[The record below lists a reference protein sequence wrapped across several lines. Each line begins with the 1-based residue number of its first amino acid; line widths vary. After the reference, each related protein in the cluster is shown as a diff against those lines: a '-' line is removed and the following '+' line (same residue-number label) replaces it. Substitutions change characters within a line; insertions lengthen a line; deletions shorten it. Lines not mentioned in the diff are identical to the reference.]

1 MNNVEILSLVV
12 TIICLVSFCLVFT
25 FLFRHY
31 YLSNINEIK
40 EGKADKEVIEYNK
53 ERIEK
58 NKKKS
63 EKTKRIA
70 SRIASYAFLGL
81 VVAFFGFSLYSRF
94 FNNNLL
100 FGDSGFIVISS
111 GSMSERNSAN
121 DYLDEYNLNNQ
132 FDTYDIIGVTKYQSV
147 EEINQYDV
155 VAFYGEDDVIYVHR
169 IIEIRDDNT
178 FVTRGD
184 SNAIS
189 DTNRLYNGYLTY
201 DKIIGKYNDARV
213 PLLGV
218 FIVFLQSNSGIITV
232 LSVVYCLLMFDH
244 YRNKYEESIE
254 SRIEY
259 LDSVLKYDYS
269 SSLPVEEEIKIDYN
283 EVINYKDNP
292 EIVLKMNINEEG
304 ETSLNK
310 EKAKSEGNE
319 KPSKIKK
326 ISAKVKEKWNNLV
339 SKLNKDKR
347 DNKE

>member
-1 MNNVEILSLVV
+1 MSNVEILSLVV

-40 EGKADKEVIEYNK
+40 EGKADLEVIEYNK

-63 EKTKRIA
+63 EKTKRIV
-70 SRIASYAFLGL
+70 SKVSGYVILGF

-111 GSMSERNSAN
+111 GSMSERNEVN

-132 FDTYDIIGVTKYQSV
+132 FDTYDIIGISKYKNIQEV
-147 EEINQYDV
+147 NQYDV
-155 VAFYGEDDVIYVHR
+155 VAFYGEGNIIYVHR

-201 DKIIGKYNDARV
+201 DKIIGKYNEARV

-232 LSVVYCLLMFDH
+232 LSVVYCLLMFDY
-244 YRNKYEESIE
+244 YRNKYDESIE
-254 SRIEY
+254 NRIEY
-259 LDSVLKYDYS
+259 LDSLVKYDYS
-269 SSLPVEEEIKIDYN
+269 SSLSVGEEINIAYK
-283 EVINYKDNP
+283 EVINYRDHHEVVLNMEETWDEKD
-292 EIVLKMNINEEG
+292 K
-304 ETSLNK
+304 ETEK
-310 EKAKSEGNE
+310 ETFDSSSE
-319 KPSKIKK
+319 KPSKFKK
-326 ISAKVKEKWNNLV
+326 IYAKVNDKWKNLV
-339 SKLNKDKR
+339 SKLDKDKKG
-347 DNKE
+347 NKE